1 YSEMYN
7 NPIKATNMEHRDVVL
22 DILSDARV
30 VGPLMQTG
38 LFHAD
43 VNRRNY
49 MYVFGHN
56 SFGGPHASLPHSIAG
71 EELAFVF
78 GAPLASAGLFHGT
91 QYTAQEKLLTEAVM
105 SYWCNFAKT
114 GNPKA
119 PWKGNFINLHALEW
133 DRYDLEW
140 PEFNKRSQAYMN
152 IGIPP
157 SVGYKYRQIYMS
169 FWNKELPDE
178 LNQIAQIQQQPF
190 LQTNNY
196 NSNYNGHNIAGE
208 VSAVSGTTAIYPKRY
223 GTKLD
228 VITGH
233 MNKFGTRDNGAED
246 PVRTLKLLLQEP
258 YAPAATSSIG
268 KNTQAEN
275 MYNAPP
281 STQYKG
287 IVIAG
292 EGGNDDDHDD
302 NNDDDDDDEVKT
314 QGYEIRY
321 NNGYTPRM
329 LHTTRTPPY
338 AAVYGSRQFELPFN
352 GAPKSIETGLNE
364 AKFND
369 LVKTNKNNNNNNNNN
384 SPYANEDVKPS
395 GDEAENQEHVAKSET
410 TLHLLIGLIIVFI
423 ILNVIIYSTF
433 LLQKKKKTKTLQ
445 RKLGTGILS
454 YDGTTDDDLKRSKTN
469 TTQHGDDGDDSFIMD
484 TMRKSNTYEQ
494 VKMER
499 SPINGFKITR
509 QLSCSTVDTHTKVSE
524 WISTNG
530 PLNKASIQRRPS
542 SASNSKKSSS
552 FSSTLRGSGSFG
564 KPQPCKVSVA
574 IDATPEGRGN
584 SVLEQEPIEITKM
597 KQDGRNIIIC
607 QDIEV
612 EDQELLTPQDSLD
625 NSRYT
630 LMRQHSAVTEACE
643 AELLQP
649 MHQHSRSDPVEM
661 YYNHN
666 EKITSFINHE
676 ENNLQDINVTSKDDD
691 YDVPKEMLTAE
702 QQLNVIKRRK
712 YPKVLPSLMQQERDT
727 DSPPMTKD
735 LSTTYKRNSLPPN
748 SYFPHF
754 VHIKQQ
760 PPLPPPRTVATL
772 GRKPSIGRRNSNN
785 ITTSPLMVAHD
796 YAEEEE
802 DEPEITEN
810 TLIVGSL
817 KPTEG
822 YYSTLRRHNKP
833 TNLNIQQQQT
843 QTYDIPKLAREAT
856 HIPNT
861 YHQHL
866 HQQHQQR
873 QQQQQQS
880 VFQSFESQPP
890 YHKTPE
896 RDIKAHLTEKVYC
909 IQPPSIANDQHQ
921 PTCSKSEPTTPLYQ
935 TIPELTATTMPMA
948 MINDDCHKALP
959 PGVVY
964 AQPKKS
970 NIQRM
975 MVDSAME
982 AAAAAASNSS
992 NTTEVI
998 HSNVKEYHVDSLQ
1011 ATSSNAVAYN
1021 CNDTTNCC
1029 QVMPM
1034 VLHDNQ
1040 VSSKETLQ
1048 TPDIKTT
1055 GATARIPQLH
1065 RNANVS
1071 MQQQQQQQTNNNTDE
1086 TNANAKIPKATVMT
1100 PNILTA
1106 ATTTT
1111 TTTTTELSNTKV
1123 LNSTPATTSLALTTE
1138 VTTSTSSALMTTP
1151 SALASA
1157 ASAFSNCKSY
1167 DVATKA
1173 KKTSSITSTSSTL
1186 SSCSSLQ
1193 SDTASSSS
1201 ATSSSTGTVRT
1212 ELQQK

>member
-1 YSEMYN
+1 
-7 NPIKATNMEHRDVVL
+7 
-22 DILSDARV
+22 
-30 VGPLMQTG
+30 
-38 LFHAD
+38 
-43 VNRRNY
+43 
-49 MYVFGHN
+49 
-56 SFGGPHASLPHSIAG
+56 
-71 EELAFVF
+71 
-78 GAPLASAGLFHGT
+78 
-91 QYTAQEKLLTEAVM
+91 
-105 SYWCNFAKT
+105 
-114 GNPKA
+114 
-119 PWKGNFINLHALEW
+119 
-133 DRYDLEW
+133 
-140 PEFNKRSQAYMN
+140 MN
-152 IGIPP
+152 
-157 SVGYKYRQIYMS
+157 

-190 LQTNNY
+190 LQTNNH
-196 NSNYNGHNIAGE
+196 NSNYNGNNIAGE
-208 VSAVSGTTAIYPKRY
+208 VAVSGTTAIYPKRY

-258 YAPAATSSIG
+258 YAPAVTSTIG
-268 KNTQAEN
+268 KDTYAEN

-281 STQYKG
+281 STQHKG
-287 IVIAG
+287 IVMAG
-292 EGGNDDDHDD
+292 EGVHGSHHVGHNA
-302 NNDDDDDDEVKT
+302 NNGDVHDEVET

-321 NNGYTPRM
+321 NNNGYTPKM
-329 LHTTRTPPY
+329 VYTTRRPPY
-338 AAVYGSRQFELPFN
+338 AAIYGSRQFEMPFN
-352 GAPKSIETGLNE
+352 GDSKSIEAGTNE
-364 AKFND
+364 AQFND
-369 LVKTNKNNNNNNNNN
+369 LTKTNSNGA
-384 SPYANEDVKPS
+384 YVNEDVKPS
-395 GDEAENQEHVAKSET
+395 GDEADNQEHVAKSET
-410 TLHLLIGLIIVFI
+410 TLQLLIGLIIVFI

-530 PLNKASIQRRPS
+530 PLKQASIQRRPS

-564 KPQPCKVSVA
+564 KHPPCKVSVA
-574 IDATPEGRGN
+574 IDATPEGRGS
-584 SVLEQEPIEITKM
+584 SVLEQEPIEITKL

-625 NSRYT
+625 TSRYT

-661 YYNHN
+661 YYNQN
-666 EKITSFINHE
+666 ETVTSFISNE
-676 ENNLQDINVTSKDDD
+676 DNNLQDINVTSKDDD
-691 YDVPKEMLTAE
+691 YDVPKEILTAE
-702 QQLNVIKRRK
+702 EQLNVIKRRK
-712 YPKVLPSLMQQERDT
+712 YPKVLPSLMQLERDT

-748 SYFPHF
+748 SFFPHF
-754 VHIKQQ
+754 SHIKQQ

-802 DEPEITEN
+802 DEPEITQN

-817 KPTEG
+817 KPIEG
-822 YYSTLRRHNKP
+822 YYSTLRRYNKP
-833 TNLNIQQQQT
+833 TNLNIQQQSQN
-843 QTYDIPKLAREAT
+843 YDIPKSAKEAQ
-856 HIPNT
+856 PAT
-861 YHQHL
+861 YQH
-866 HQQHQQR
+866 HQHQQK
-873 QQQQQQS
+873 QQQS

-890 YHKTPE
+890 CHKTPE
-896 RDIKAHLTEKVYC
+896 RDVKAHLTEKVYC
-909 IQPPSIANDQHQ
+909 IQPPSTLANDKHQ

-935 TIPELTATTMPMA
+935 TIPEVIATTMPMA
-948 MINDDCHKALP
+948 MINDDSFKVLP

-970 NIQRM
+970 HIPRM
-975 MVDSAME
+975 IGSAIE
-982 AAAAAASNSS
+982 ATSTTTTTLITNSS
-992 NTTEVI
+992 NATDVK
-998 HSNVKEYHVDSLQ
+998 HSNVKENHVDSLQ
-1011 ATSSNAVAYN
+1011 SSSSDAAVAYN
-1021 CNDTTNCC
+1021 CKDTTNCC

-1034 VLHDNQ
+1034 VLDDNQ

-1048 TPDIKTT
+1048 TPDIKA
-1055 GATARIPQLH
+1055 ATRIPQLH
-1065 RNANVS
+1065 RNANII
-1071 MQQQQQQQTNNNTDE
+1071 MQQQQQQQQSAHNSGDK
-1086 TNANAKIPKATVMT
+1086 TNANIIPKATVMT

-1106 ATTTT
+1106 ETP
-1111 TTTTTELSNTKV
+1111 TELSSFSTKV
-1123 LNSTPATTSLALTTE
+1123 LNSTPTTTSLAKATTA
-1138 VTTSTSSALMTTP
+1138 VTPTSTSTSSSMTTP
-1151 SALASA
+1151 STVASG
-1157 ASAFSNCKSY
+1157 ASAFGNCKSY
-1167 DVATKA
+1167 DVATTA